1 MSDAELSGRRAL
13 VTGAS
18 RGIGKAIALLL
29 ANRGASVVVNYC
41 TNKAAAQETVDAIEG
56 TGGRAIAIAA
66 DVSRTAEVR
75 TLFAEAEVA
84 LGQLDIVVANAGI
97 SIRKATADVT
107 EEDFDRVFDT
117 NARGA
122 FFTMQEAARRVR
134 DGGRIIAISAAGT
147 RLFLPAMALYL
158 GSKGALEQFVRV
170 FSRELAKRDVTVN
183 AVLPGYT
190 RTEMMSDEAAAYG
203 ASLSPFKRVGSSLE
217 VAEAVAFLASER
229 AQWIT
234 GQNLGAGGGVS

>member
-1 MSDAELSGRRAL
+1 MFE
-13 VTGAS
+13 
-18 RGIGKAIALLL
+18 
-29 ANRGASVVVNYC
+29 
-41 TNKAAAQETVDAIEG
+41 
-56 TGGRAIAIAA
+56 
-66 DVSRTAEVR
+66 
-75 TLFAEAEVA
+75 EAETA

-97 SIRKATADVT
+97 NFPRAVVDVS
-107 EEDFDRVFDT
+107 EDDFDKVFNT

-147 RLFLPAMALYL
+147 RLFLSARSLYL

-170 FSRELAKRDVTVN
+170 FSRELAKRNVTVN

-203 ASLSPFKRVGSSLE
+203 ASLSPFKRVGSAFE